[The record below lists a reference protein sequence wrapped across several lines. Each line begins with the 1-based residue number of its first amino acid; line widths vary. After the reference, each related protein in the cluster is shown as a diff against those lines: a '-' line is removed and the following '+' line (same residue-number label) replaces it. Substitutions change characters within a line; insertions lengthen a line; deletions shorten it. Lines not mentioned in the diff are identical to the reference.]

1 MGLIY
6 NKTAKGRGYA
16 QRQAK
21 ESKRWRELEKET
33 REKRNKSIRKLY
45 SENKKFAT
53 SKAADMREKGGD
65 DARKE
70 ITARRTALKEIA
82 ESCDCQFPVTT
93 TWENQDKAMAYFK
106 KLKATRDKMR
116 KERGRPF

>member
-53 SKAADMREKGGD
+53 SKAADMREK
-65 DARKE
+65 K
-70 ITARRTALKEIA
+70 
-82 ESCDCQFPVTT
+82 
-93 TWENQDKAMAYFK
+93 
-106 KLKATRDKMR
+106 
-116 KERGRPF
+116 